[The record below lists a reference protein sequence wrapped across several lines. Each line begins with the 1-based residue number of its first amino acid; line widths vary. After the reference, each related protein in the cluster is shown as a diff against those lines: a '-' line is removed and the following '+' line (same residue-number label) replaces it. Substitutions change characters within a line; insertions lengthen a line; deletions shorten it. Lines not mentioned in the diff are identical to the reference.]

1 MDMQSKAVELKC
13 SKHDTNHCYNIHDHY
28 ENTLHHYN
36 VSIYNT
42 GKSGGSFLQQIL
54 IGVFGSLQA
63 STPYLGG
70 ILGLIIVAWIRA
82 AQSLNKQF
90 LAKNAEMEKKTW
102 PLADFEKKE
111 Q

>member
-1 MDMQSKAVELKC
+1 MIQITAITFM
-13 SKHDTNHCYNIHDHY
+13 IIMR
-28 ENTLHHYN
+28 TLYIISYN

>member
-1 MDMQSKAVELKC
+1 MIQIIAITFM
-13 SKHDTNHCYNIHDHY
+13 IIMR
-28 ENTLHHYN
+28 TLHIISYY

>member
-1 MDMQSKAVELKC
+1 MIQIIAITFM
-13 SKHDTNHCYNIHDHY
+13 IIMR
-28 ENTLHHYN
+28 TLYIISYN

-70 ILGLIIVAWIRA
+70 ILGLIIVAWIQA

>member
-1 MDMQSKAVELKC
+1 MDMQYKVDELNYSMLYFC
-13 SKHDTNHCYNIHDHY
+13 TTLIIA
-28 ENTLHHYN
+28 NTFIITYFL
-36 VSIYNT
+36 SIYNA